1 MISNILYLD
10 YKGFCYTKVNSCIIL
25 FKEVFKLKEKLTIG
39 EMAKLRGMTAET
51 LRHYDR
57 IDLFKPQYI
66 DPNSGYR
73 FYSIFQYEVLGTIK
87 ELRQL
92 GMSTDEI
99 KDYFNERN
107 FSKSL
112 DILKAKH
119 ADLVSKLNE
128 LTDLEENI
136 REKIVYLDLVAREKE
151 LQTVMFREIG
161 RRKLITLNEKINN
174 NLELC
179 YGVIR
184 LENMLAEKTPILAS
198 NRLGIL
204 IQEADLRTK
213 RFEEPSVI
221 FVVAKS
227 KEKIPKQYQ
236 RIVPAGLF
244 ACIRYNGELLWN
256 RSESLSKIFDYLD
269 EGGYQITGDALQI
282 MHVDITITDKPNEIT
297 FEIQVPVQKV

>member
-1 MISNILYLD
+1 M
-10 YKGFCYTKVNSCIIL
+10 
-25 FKEVFKLKEKLTIG
+25 FKLKEKLTIG

-73 FYSIFQYEVLGTIK
+73 FYSIYQYEVLGTIK

-256 RSESLSKIFDYLD
+256 RSESLCKIFDYLD

>member
-1 MISNILYLD
+1 M
-10 YKGFCYTKVNSCIIL
+10 
-25 FKEVFKLKEKLTIG
+25 FKLKEKLTIS

-73 FYSIFQYEVLGTIK
+73 YYSIFQYEVLGTIK

-136 REKIVYLDLVAREKE
+136 REKIGYLDHVAREKE

-204 IQEADLRTK
+204 IQEADLRAK

-256 RSESLSKIFDYLD
+256 RSESLSEILDYLD

>member
-1 MISNILYLD
+1 
-10 YKGFCYTKVNSCIIL
+10 
-25 FKEVFKLKEKLTIG
+25 
-39 EMAKLRGMTAET
+39 MAKLRGMTTET

-57 IDLFKPQYI
+57 INLFKPQYI
-66 DPNSGYR
+66 DSHSGYR
-73 FYSIFQYEVLGTIK
+73 YYSIFQYEVLGTIK

-119 ADLVSKLNE
+119 ADLVSKLIE

-136 REKIVYLDLVAREKE
+136 REKIVYLDHVARETE
-151 LQTVMFREIG
+151 LQTVMFRELG

>member
-1 MISNILYLD
+1 
-10 YKGFCYTKVNSCIIL
+10 
-25 FKEVFKLKEKLTIG
+25 
-39 EMAKLRGMTAET
+39 MAKLRGVTTET

-57 IDLFKPQYI
+57 IDLFKPQYV
-66 DPNSGYR
+66 DLHSGYR
-73 FYSIFQYEVLGTIK
+73 YYSIFQYEILGTIK

-107 FSKSL
+107 FNKSL
-112 DILKAKH
+112 DFLKAKH
-119 ADLVSKLNE
+119 TELVSKLNE
-128 LTDLEENI
+128 LNDLEENI
-136 REKIVYLDLVAREKE
+136 RGKIEYLEHVAREKE
-151 LQTVMFREIG
+151 LQTVLFREIG
-161 RRKLITLNEKINN
+161 RRKLITLHEKINN
-174 NLELC
+174 NMELS

-198 NRLGIL
+198 NRLGI
-204 IQEADLRTK
+204 IISEADIRAK

-221 FVVAKS
+221 FVVAKN
-227 KEKIPKQYQ
+227 KEKTPKQYQ
-236 RIVPAGLF
+236 KTVPAGLF

-256 RSESLSKIFDYLD
+256 RSESLSKVLEYINKM
-269 EGGYQITGDALQI
+269 GYRITGDALQI

>member
-1 MISNILYLD
+1 
-10 YKGFCYTKVNSCIIL
+10 
-25 FKEVFKLKEKLTIG
+25 
-39 EMAKLRGMTAET
+39 MAKLRGMTSET

-66 DPNSGYR
+66 DPHSGYR
-73 FYSIFQYEVLGTIK
+73 YYSIFQYEVLGTIK

-92 GMSTDEI
+92 GLGTDEI

-112 DILKAKH
+112 DFLKAKH
-119 ADLVSKLNE
+119 ADLVSKLNA

-136 REKIVYLDLVAREKE
+136 REKIVYLDQVAREKE

-179 YGVIR
+179 YGVLR

-204 IQEADLRTK
+204 IQEADLRSK

-221 FVVAKS
+221 FIVAKS

-256 RSESLSKIFDYLD
+256 RRESLSKILDYLD

>member
-1 MISNILYLD
+1 
-10 YKGFCYTKVNSCIIL
+10 
-25 FKEVFKLKEKLTIG
+25 
-39 EMAKLRGMTAET
+39 MAKLRGVTTET

-57 IDLFKPQYI
+57 IGLFKPQYV
-66 DPNSGYR
+66 DSYSGYR
-73 FYSIFQYEVLGTIK
+73 YYSIFQYEILGTIK

-119 ADLVSKLNE
+119 TELVSKLNE
-128 LTDLEENI
+128 LVDLEENI
-136 REKIVYLDLVAREKE
+136 RGKIEYLEDAAREKE
-151 LQTVMFREIG
+151 LQTVFFREIG
-161 RRKLITLNEKINN
+161 SRKLITLHEKINN
-174 NLELC
+174 NLELS

-184 LENMLAEKTPILAS
+184 LENMLTEKTPILAS
-198 NRLGIL
+198 NRLGI
-204 IQEADLRTK
+204 IISEADLIAK

-221 FVVAKS
+221 FVVAKN

-236 RIVPAGLF
+236 KTVPAGLF

-256 RSESLSKIFDYLD
+256 RSESLSKVLEEIKKM
-269 EGGYQITGDALQI
+269 GYRISGDALQI

>member
-1 MISNILYLD
+1 M
-10 YKGFCYTKVNSCIIL
+10 V
-25 FKEVFKLKEKLTIG
+25 KLKEKLTIS

-73 FYSIFQYEVLGTIK
+73 YYSIFQYEVLGTIK

-136 REKIVYLDLVAREKE
+136 REKIVYLDHVAREKE

-204 IQEADLRTK
+204 IQEADLRAK

-244 ACIRYNGELLWN
+244 ACTRYNGELLWN
-256 RSESLSKIFDYLD
+256 RSESLSKILDYLD

>member
-1 MISNILYLD
+1 M
-10 YKGFCYTKVNSCIIL
+10 
-25 FKEVFKLKEKLTIG
+25 KEKLTIS

-73 FYSIFQYEVLGTIK
+73 YYSIFQYEVLGTIK

-136 REKIVYLDLVAREKE
+136 REKIVYLDHVAREKE

-204 IQEADLRTK
+204 IQEADLRAK

-244 ACIRYNGELLWN
+244 ACTRYNGELLWN
-256 RSESLSKIFDYLD
+256 RSESLSKILDYLD
-269 EGGYQITGDALQI
+269 EGGYRITGDALQI

>member
-1 MISNILYLD
+1 M
-10 YKGFCYTKVNSCIIL
+10 V
-25 FKEVFKLKEKLTIG
+25 KLKEKLTIS

-73 FYSIFQYEVLGTIK
+73 YYSIFQYEVLGTIK

-112 DILKAKH
+112 DILKSKH

-136 REKIVYLDLVAREKE
+136 REKIVYLDHVAREKE

-204 IQEADLRTK
+204 IQEADLRAK

-244 ACIRYNGELLWN
+244 ACTRYNGELLWS
-256 RSESLSKIFDYLD
+256 RSESLSKILDYLD

>member
-1 MISNILYLD
+1 MYFD
-10 YKGFCYTKVNSCIIL
+10 YKGCCNTKVNTCIIF
-25 FKEVFKLKEKLTIG
+25 FKGAIKLKEKLTIG

-57 IDLFKPQYI
+57 INLFKPQYI
-66 DPNSGYR
+66 DSHSGYR
-73 FYSIFQYEVLGTIK
+73 YYSIFQYEVLGTIK

-136 REKIVYLDLVAREKE
+136 REKIVYLDHVAREKE
-151 LQTVMFREIG
+151 LQTVMFRELG
-161 RRKLITLNEKINN
+161 RRKLITLNEKINT

>member
-1 MISNILYLD
+1 M
-10 YKGFCYTKVNSCIIL
+10 V
-25 FKEVFKLKEKLTIG
+25 KLKEKLTIS

-73 FYSIFQYEVLGTIK
+73 YYSIFQYEVLGTIK

-136 REKIVYLDLVAREKE
+136 REKIVYLDHVAREKE

-179 YGVIR
+179 YGVIS

-204 IQEADLRTK
+204 IQEADLRAK

-236 RIVPAGLF
+236 RIVPPGLF
-244 ACIRYNGELLWN
+244 ACTRYNGELLWN
-256 RSESLSKIFDYLD
+256 RSESLSKILNYLD

>member
-1 MISNILYLD
+1 M
-10 YKGFCYTKVNSCIIL
+10 
-25 FKEVFKLKEKLTIG
+25 KEKLTIS

-73 FYSIFQYEVLGTIK
+73 YYSIFQYEVLGTIK

-136 REKIVYLDLVAREKE
+136 REKIVYLDHVAREKE

-204 IQEADLRTK
+204 IQEADLRAK

-244 ACIRYNGELLWN
+244 ACTRYNGELLWN
-256 RSESLSKIFDYLD
+256 RSESLSKILDYLD